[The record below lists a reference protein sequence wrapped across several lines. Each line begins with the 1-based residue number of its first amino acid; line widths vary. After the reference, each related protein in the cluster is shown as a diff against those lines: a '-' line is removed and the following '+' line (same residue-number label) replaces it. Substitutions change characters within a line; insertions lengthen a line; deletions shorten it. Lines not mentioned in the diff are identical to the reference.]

1 MSLFAKHKILA
12 TILALAAVLR
22 LWGLSID
29 PPHLA
34 SDEAALGYNAY
45 SILKTGRD
53 EHGELLPVVFKSF
66 GDWKPGLYVYL
77 DVPFVALLGLNE
89 FSTRLPG
96 ALSGIIAVW
105 LVYLLT
111 GEIFRN
117 GEKWRRPTQLFAS
130 FFLAISPWHLQFTR
144 GAWEVGISLTLTI
157 AGIYFF
163 LRALRDKEKYLISS
177 ETNLFIFS
185 ALCFALTLWAYQGA
199 KFSTAIILVGLVT
212 LFYQGLARLSRGTL
226 LKGIVLGLII
236 SLPVLISVFD
246 GKTGRINVFSL
257 LSYRQPDEYV
267 QQILQQDETS
277 KDSWQYLLYHSEPLY
292 FVNGVIA
299 RLTHHFS
306 GRFLFFEGDWANK
319 RHSVP
324 NNGVL
329 LVLDSLFLIVGLIV
343 LARLVPKAQVL
354 LLAFWLLSSPLP
366 AALSRDEIHGVR
378 SFNMV
383 VPLAIIMALGA
394 SCLLRWIGK
403 SGKVVKVISFIF
415 VLSYL
420 VNFIYYLD
428 GYWVHSPFHNSQ
440 AWQYGYKQVV
450 EQVAAVKGQYDE
462 VVVKQDYTQPYIFFL
477 FYQKYDPVRYQKAAK
492 NLYINNVYGDV
503 GFISGIDNITFRNIN
518 WSGDRLM
525 SGKLFVVDQKVI
537 ADETGLREDLKQRS
551 RFNLIEE
558 IRTLDN
564 KIAFVLLG
572 VK

>member
-1 MSLFAKHKILA
+1 MGLFAKHKILV
-12 TILALAAVLR
+12 TILVLAAVLR
-22 LWGLSID
+22 LWGLSSN

-53 EHGELLPVVFKSF
+53 EHGEFLPVVFKSF

-77 DVPFVALLGLNE
+77 DIPFVALLGLNE

-105 LVYLLT
+105 LVYLLA
-111 GEIFRN
+111 GEIFKE

-144 GAWEVGISLTLTI
+144 GAWEAGISLTLTI

-163 LRALRDKEKYLISS
+163 LRALRDKEKYLI
-177 ETNLFIFS
+177 FS

-199 KFSTAIILVGLVT
+199 KSSTAIILVGLVM

-226 LKGIVLGLII
+226 IKGIVLGIII
-236 SLPVLISVFD
+236 SLPILISVFE
-246 GKTGRINVFSL
+246 GKTGRIKVFGL
-257 LSYRQPDEYV
+257 LSYKQPDEYV
-267 QQILQQDETS
+267 QQVLQQDETS

-292 FVNGVIA
+292 FTNGTVA
-299 RLTHHFS
+299 RWAHHFS

-329 LVLDSLFLIVGLIV
+329 LVLDSLFLISGLVV
-343 LARLVPKAQVL
+343 LARLFPKAKIL
-354 LLAFWLLSSPLP
+354 FLAFWLFSSPLS

-378 SFNMV
+378 SFNMI
-383 VPLAIIMALGA
+383 VPLTIIMALGA
-394 SCLLRWIGK
+394 SYLLLQVGK
-403 SGKVVKVISFIF
+403 SSKAIKAISFIF
-415 VLSYL
+415 VLFYL
-420 VNFIYYLD
+420 ANFIYYLD
-428 GYWVHSPFHNSQ
+428 GYWVHAPFHDSQ

-450 EQVAAVKGQYDE
+450 EQAAAVKGRYSE

-477 FYQKYDPVRYQKAAK
+477 FYQRYDPDRYQKAAK
-492 NLYINNVYGDV
+492 SSYVNNVYGDV
-503 GFISGIDNITFRNIN
+503 GFVSGIDNITFRNIN

-525 SGKLFVVDQKVI
+525 SGKLFVVDQEVI
-537 ADETGLREDLKQRS
+537 ANETGLREDLKERS